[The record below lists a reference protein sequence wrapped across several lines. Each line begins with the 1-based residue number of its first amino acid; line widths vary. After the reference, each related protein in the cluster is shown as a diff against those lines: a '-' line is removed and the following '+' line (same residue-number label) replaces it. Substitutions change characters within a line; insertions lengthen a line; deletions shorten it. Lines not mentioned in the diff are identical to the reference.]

1 MGMPTLASS
10 ARDDWAT
17 PPALFEALDAEFGFA
32 LDAAAS
38 EKTAKCAEWYG
49 DDSGTFRD
57 ALAPGACW
65 DHCDGP
71 TFLNPP
77 YGHAVGAFMEK
88 AREESTKGA
97 TVVCL
102 VNAKTD
108 TKWWHDTVMQAD
120 EVRLIVGRVSF
131 IDPDTGKPR
140 HPSPYPSVVVIF
152 RPHWS
157 GPPRFVSWRCPR

>member
-1 MGMPTLASS
+1 MDVLGSS

-17 PPALFEALDAEFGFA
+17 PQALFDALDAEFAFD
-32 LDAAAS
+32 LDAAAT
-38 EKTAKCAEWYG
+38 ERTAKGPNWFGPGSDEAE
-49 DDSGTFRD
+49 D
-57 ALAPGACW
+57 ALCGSAPW
-65 DHCDGP
+65 VHYN
-71 TFLNPP
+71 TVWLNPP
-77 YGHAVGAFMEK
+77 YGRAVAAFVEK

-108 TKWWHDTVMQAD
+108 TRWWHDSVMQAD
-120 EVRLIVGRVSF
+120 EVRLIQGRVSF
-131 IDPDTGKPR
+131 IDPDTGEPR
-140 HPSPYPSVVVIF
+140 HPSPYPSAVVIF